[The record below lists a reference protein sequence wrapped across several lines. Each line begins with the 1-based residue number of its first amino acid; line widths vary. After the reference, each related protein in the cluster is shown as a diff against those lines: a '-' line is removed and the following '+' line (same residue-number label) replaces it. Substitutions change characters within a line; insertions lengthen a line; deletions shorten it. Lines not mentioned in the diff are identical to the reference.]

1 MLSLIEV
8 QCPHCGA
15 RGQIMVPP
23 VGAIII
29 GPCPQCS
36 ELVTV
41 FCGQVLPLE
50 KAVMESGSIEE
61 RREHLLE
68 TLNEFLRDRIERLIT
83 DEESAEEN
91 DDETAEFEAAA
102 EAELAEPAPEQKAKP
117 ALSGPGPITQN
128 EFDQFM
134 DVDLKLLDNKNY
146 FDSVFGIR

>member
-1 MLSLIEV
+1 
-8 QCPHCGA
+8 
-15 RGQIMVPP
+15 MVPP

-50 KAVMESGSIEE
+50 KAVMESGSVEE

-68 TLNEFLRDRIERLIT
+68 TLNDFLRDRIERLIT
-83 DEESAEEN
+83 DEESAEGNE
-91 DDETAEFEAAA
+91 DETAEFEAAD
-102 EAELAEPAPEQKAKP
+102 AELAEPEPEQKAKA